1 MYPFFYYILT
11 LVALSSSFWFCYLF
25 YRFRSHIIIP
35 KRDDIS
41 LHYSPILANAIDGSV
56 WSKRV
61 GYVDIDGFIATIFDL
76 DGRGFLK
83 IHHNENRVS
92 DEKWALEIIKGKSH
106 LEPYESDVINF
117 LKRFSKHNIVKIQDL
132 KKDLKKEVN
141 FRKSQKMF
149 SHWRTHF
156 FNVYY
161 TKNNKKLFVNKSCR
175 MNVLFGFIS
184 LFYALIIFSVTI
196 IDYSPLA
203 MYPLVSSLFLV
214 FVTVIFLILSPNM
227 GIKWAPEGENYYC
240 ELQRFKEYIKNPK
253 SVKANPP
260 TSSEMISQY
269 LAFSIALGVSD
280 KAFQSLK
287 SLATS
292 DLKNNNTYIL
302 YQLGGYHLLK
312 SIFLDSSYEPLK
324 DDPIKY
330 LRRVWLD
337 AGIRT

>member
-132 KKDLKKEVN
+132 KKDLKKLMTDSQEWWPADFGHYGPLFIRMAWHSAGTYRALDGRGGADGGRRTPLGLARPVGTRLRSQVRLHHFRQFSRPFVLHKGHVVEPCRTCRAIKPDRN
-141 FRKSQKMF
+141 FEPGGS
-149 SHWRTHF
+149 
-156 FNVYY
+156 
-161 TKNNKKLFVNKSCR
+161 
-175 MNVLFGFIS
+175 GP
-184 LFYALIIFSVTI
+184 AGE
-196 IDYSPLA
+196 DLA
-203 MYPLVSSLFLV
+203 EPRP
-214 FVTVIFLILSPNM
+214 I
-227 GIKWAPEGENYYC
+227 
-240 ELQRFKEYIKNPK
+240 R
-253 SVKANPP
+253 
-260 TSSEMISQY
+260 
-269 LAFSIALGVSD
+269 IACGV
-280 KAFQSLK
+280 A
-287 SLATS
+287 
-292 DLKNNNTYIL
+292 
-302 YQLGGYHLLK
+302 
-312 SIFLDSSYEPLK
+312 
-324 DDPIKY
+324 
-330 LRRVWLD
+330 
-337 AGIRT
+337 

>member
-1 MYPFFYYILT
+1 MDPIFYYILT
-11 LVALSSSFWFCYLF
+11 IVALSSSFWFCYLL
-25 YRFRSHIIIP
+25 YRFRSPIIIP
-35 KRDDIS
+35 KRNDIS
-41 LHYSPILANAIDGSV
+41 LHYSPILANSIDGST

-83 IHHNENRVS
+83 IHYNENGLS

-106 LEPYESDVINF
+106 LEPYESDIITF
-117 LKRFSKHNIVKIQDL
+117 LKRFSKHNIVKIQDI
-132 KKDLKKEVN
+132 KKDLKKEIN

-156 FNVYY
+156 LNVYY

-175 MNVLFGFIS
+175 LNVLRAFIS
-184 LFYALIIFSVTI
+184 LLFAFIIFSVTI

-203 MYPLVSSLFLV
+203 VYPLVSSLFLG
-214 FVTVIFLILSPNM
+214 FVTVIFLIISPNI
-227 GIKWAPEGENYYC
+227 GIKWAPEGENYYS

-253 SVKANPP
+253 MVKANPP
-260 TSSEMISQY
+260 TSSAMISQY
-269 LAFSIALGVSD
+269 IAFSIALGVSD

-292 DLKNNNTYIL
+292 DIMNNNTYIL

-312 SIFLDSSYEPLK
+312 SIFVDSSYEPLK
-324 DDPIKY
+324 DDPMKY